1 MSNYNLDRGQTLYYN
16 ELKKYSFKK
25 PDLSEDIMALGSLF
39 DKVGVMQEG
48 PVSSFTFTESSL
60 TYDFVPSYK
69 RLANLVANACFVKST
84 SEEEINQEE
93 LVNLV
98 FKNWDNRSLPVNK
111 IPEGVERKYLPN
123 DPAKTE
129 EEIINDSSYQEILS
143 NTENLVNLV
152 ELNED
157 FSNYAYDEIDL
168 LEDLAEYLD
177 EDDEAFTD
185 EGKRALGLIDQDF
198 DSTESEL
205 IGVDGESVKKF
216 KQEFAIG
223 EVNVDQD
230 GEFTIICPY
239 TGSSD
244 VYQISTNLFASYE
257 TDQPF
262 KVKFSLSDTS
272 A

>member
-1 MSNYNLDRGQTLYYN
+1 MSNYNLERGQELYFK
-16 ELKKYSFKK
+16 ELNKVAKEL
-25 PDLSEDIMALGSLF
+25 PDLSEDILKLGALFGIN
-39 DKVGVMQEG
+39 VGVMQEKA
-48 PVSSFTFTESSL
+48 PSL
-60 TYDFVPSYK
+60 QFNFDDETCMLSYDWTPSYK
-69 RLANLVANACFVKST
+69 KLSVAI
-84 SEEEINQEE
+84 INVATMNSNSDEKMSYRQMVEKVFE
-93 LVNLV
+93 SYPKHLV
-98 FKNWDNRSLPVNK
+98 FNAPTV
-111 IPEGVERKYLPN
+111 
-123 DPAKTE
+123 AKSE
-129 EEIINDSSYQEILS
+129 NEIVNDSSYQEILS

-152 ELNED
+152 ELDED
-157 FSNYAYDEIDL
+157 SSNYAYDEIDL

-177 EDDEAFTD
+177 EDEEAFTD

-205 IGVDGESVKKF
+205 IGVDGEPVKKF
-216 KQEFAIG
+216 KQEFELG
-223 EVNVDQD
+223 EVKVDDD

>member
-1 MSNYNLDRGQTLYYN
+1 MSNYNLERGQSLYYD

-39 DKVGVMQEG
+39 NKVGVMQEG
-48 PVSSFTFTESSL
+48 PLSSFTFTESSL

-123 DPAKTE
+123 TPTKTE
-129 EEIINDSSYQEILS
+129 EEIINDSSYQEILNNS
-143 NTENLVNLV
+143 EAVFNLV
-152 ELNED
+152 EADELD
-157 FSNYAYDEIDL
+157 GIAYDDINL
-168 LEDLAEYLD
+168 LEDLAEYLA
-177 EDDEAFTD
+177 EDEAFTD
-185 EGKRALGLIDQDF
+185 EGKRALGLIEEGY
-198 DSTESEL
+198 DSTEL
-205 IGVDGESVKKF
+205 IGIDGEAVKKI
-216 KQEFAIG
+216 KSEYLTG
-223 EVNVDQD
+223 EVKIDDD
-230 GEFTIICPY
+230 GNYVIVCPY
-239 TGSSD
+239 TGSSE

-262 KVKFSLSDTS
+262 KIKMSLADT
-272 A
+272 AE

>member
-1 MSNYNLDRGQTLYYN
+1 MSNYNLDRGQTLYYD
-16 ELKKYSFKK
+16 ELKKYSYKK

-39 DKVGVMQEG
+39 NKVGVMQEG

-98 FKNWDNRSLPVNK
+98 FKNWDNKSLPVNK

-123 DPAKTE
+123 VPAKTE
-129 EEIINDSSYQEILS
+129 EEIVNDSSYQEILNNS
-143 NTENLVNLV
+143 EAAFNLV
-152 ELNED
+152 EADELD
-157 FSNYAYDEIDL
+157 GMAYDDIDL

-177 EDDEAFTD
+177 EDDEAFTV
-185 EGKRALGLIDQDF
+185 EGKRALGLVEQDY
-198 DSTESEL
+198 DSTEL
-205 IGVDGESVKKF
+205 IGTDGQPVKKF
-216 KQEFAIG
+216 KQEYQTG
-223 EVNVDQD
+223 EVSIDDD
-230 GEFTIICPY
+230 GNYVITCPY
-239 TGSSD
+239 TGSSE

-262 KVKFSLSDTS
+262 KVKLSLADT
-272 A
+272 AE